1 MSKNVHLLT
10 NVAEDLDRMR
20 SDAVAEGHPMLAL
33 LLQLAHD
40 EAKEELDRQEPK
52 KTRKARRPELPSN
65 IIPFPALRLRN
76 RVRARA

>member
-1 MSKNVHLLT
+1 MSKQVHSLA

-40 EAKEELDRQEPK
+40 EAKEELGRQEPK
-52 KTRKARRPELPSN
+52 RPRKARPKLPSN
-65 IIPFPALRLRN
+65 VIPFPVQRLRN